1 MHKPFCSDLM
11 QKQLLWSLMLI
22 EDFVVSVFFTIAG
35 TKMFPSFT
43 SVLLVTALTSV
54 WAQDLNEERKTN
66 KKSRAKS
73 LAANIQERQGKKM
86 NET

>member
-1 MHKPFCSDLM
+1 MHRPFHSDLM
-11 QKQLLWSLMLI
+11 QNRLLLFL
-22 EDFVVSVFFTIAG
+22 VFFSIVG

-43 SVLLVTALTSV
+43 SVLLVTALTGV
-54 WAQDLNEERKTN
+54 WAQDLNEERKIN

-86 NET
+86 NETYQ